1 MQFFSKD
8 AFKFKEQLRNI
19 STVQSIC
26 LCGLFVAAY
35 VVLSFFN
42 IKMTQY
48 LEFRFAFLALAA
60 AAVYGGPVMG
70 MTVGIAGDIVSF
82 FATPQN
88 SSFFPG
94 FTLSYAILGFLF
106 GLVLYR
112 SRITPLRAFMA
123 SFVEFLIANSLNTL
137 WLHFMFGMEWKYLF
151 TIRLMKNSVSLIV
164 NAILLFVFLKAF
176 VKVLGTIRT
185 PQKKTVQQ

>member
-1 MQFFSKD
+1 
-8 AFKFKEQLRNI
+8 
-19 STVQSIC
+19 
-26 LCGLFVAAY
+26 
-35 VVLSFFN
+35 
-42 IKMTQY
+42 
-48 LEFRFAFLALAA
+48 
-60 AAVYGGPVMG
+60 MG